1 MQDCRMRRFEGREE
15 RNKHV
20 EDKQARP
27 QDNFW
32 AQFKGKILR
41 MWSQCLTQLLC
52 DLLFHH
58 PGHSLEYMRVSV
70 NRCLQACMCVLLQSR
85 VVLLQRLFLCFF
97 IRCIE
102 RIRRQAK
109 RKVFGIAEN
118 HSCAGSLHIYVLS
131 ANVSSCRNASI
142 ELLVLCVPT

>member
-1 MQDCRMRRFEGREE
+1 MGTEKRAGNVWGSTACKRWEMQDCRMRRFEGREE

-41 MWSQCLTQLLC
+41 MWSQCLTQLLY

-58 PGHSLEYMRVSV
+58 PGHSLE
-70 NRCLQACMCVLLQSR
+70 
-85 VVLLQRLFLCFF
+85 
-97 IRCIE
+97 
-102 RIRRQAK
+102 
-109 RKVFGIAEN
+109 
-118 HSCAGSLHIYVLS
+118 
-131 ANVSSCRNASI
+131 
-142 ELLVLCVPT
+142 

>member
-1 MQDCRMRRFEGREE
+1 MQDCRMRRFEGRQE

-41 MWSQCLTQLLC
+41 TWSQCLTQLLC

-85 VVLLQRLFLCFF
+85 VVCRELC
-97 IRCIE
+97 ISTSAT
-102 RIRRQAK
+102 AK
-109 RKVFGIAEN
+109 ATDCSFA
-118 HSCAGSLHIYVLS
+118 
-131 ANVSSCRNASI
+131 SSYD
-142 ELLVLCVPT
+142 V